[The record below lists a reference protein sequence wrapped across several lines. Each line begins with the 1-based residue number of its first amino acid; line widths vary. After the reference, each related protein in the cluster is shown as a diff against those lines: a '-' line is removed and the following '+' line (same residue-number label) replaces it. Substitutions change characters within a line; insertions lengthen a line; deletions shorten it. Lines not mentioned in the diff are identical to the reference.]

1 MYGPIATMG
10 SLRSSPHEVDD
21 LVLVRAQ
28 QGDAAACRAL
38 VLAHQRRVLGQLRAM
53 LGPVGR
59 GALVEDLAQETFLR
73 AFRALPSFDPNGPAR
88 VSTWLLTIATRLA
101 LDSKRRTR
109 PEPASTEPEV
119 ETTSPE
125 RAAMHHEL
133 REAIAAALE
142 GLSDD
147 QRAAFVLAEF
157 HGFSLKEIEA
167 ALDVPVATLK
177 TRLFRAREKLAR
189 ALESFE
195 EER

>member
-1 MYGPIATMG
+1 
-10 SLRSSPHEVDD
+10 
-21 LVLVRAQ
+21 
-28 QGDAAACRAL
+28 
-38 VLAHQRRVLGQLRAM
+38 
-53 LGPVGR
+53 
-59 GALVEDLAQETFLR
+59 
-73 AFRALPSFDPNGPAR
+73 
-88 VSTWLLTIATRLA
+88 
-101 LDSKRRTR
+101 
-109 PEPASTEPEV
+109 
-119 ETTSPE
+119 
-125 RAAMHHEL
+125 MHHEL

-189 ALESFE
+189 ALEGFE